1 MVARPER
8 HRPRT
13 SIHAKSQERAS
24 KPPKQPRWPPRDRT
38 VPAAPGLQMHSA
50 QDGPHLAA
58 TTVSLSVLASLTRRL
73 AASFAG
79 FFESKASLR
88 LLDSPNRGISCSLT
102 PLHIGSTPR
111 HSSQCQQNHQTQRE
125 SSHGNLMPSPPIPAA
140 APHRSAAA
148 RSFQIRRPGNA
159 VAPRAGMGGVGAG
172 LLLLLVL
179 LLRAP
184 SALHG
189 TTGSF
194 LPRSLLFAARVLAFR
209 WHCEVLLGWLPHRRG
224 GALALWSGGAGGDCA
239 RFRAASRR
247 ASWGLWYGAPFLSRA
262 SGAWNRGVTLASSR
276 GLAFLVRDAE
286 FSC

>member
-1 MVARPER
+1 MY
-8 HRPRT
+8 
-13 SIHAKSQERAS
+13 AKAQAC
-24 KPPKQPRWPPRDRT
+24 
-38 VPAAPGLQMHSA
+38 AAPRMGFPHSQHQRPASCIARWIIRNQGL
-50 QDGPHLAA
+50 PP
-58 TTVSLSVLASLTRRL
+58 TP
-73 AASFAG
+73 
-79 FFESKASLR
+79 
-88 LLDSPNRGISCSLT
+88 DSPNRGISCSLT
-102 PLHIGSTPR
+102 PLQIGSTPR

-194 LPRSLLFAARVLAFR
+194 LPRSLLFAARGLAFR

-262 SGAWNRGVTLASSR
+262 SGAWNRGVTLASPARASPGVCHFRCGMRNSAAWGAFFWGKCFRLQR
-276 GLAFLVRDAE
+276 GFLKNFALWKGSSE
-286 FSC
+286 A